1 MWSNLFSI
9 WVCFSLCFRRI
20 DADDERFSG
29 TQSHL
34 QHSLPHEQMQ
44 HINSDIGK
52 EQRHATGTEF
62 QGGQP
67 NIDQRVQ
74 QPPQYNEPPLSS
86 DVSRTNDP
94 HRTAPTATQHIHVP
108 PDSQP
113 SQVSGSSSAHYV
125 ARPSDTRAAVDM
137 NADSLGFQHATVA
150 RHEGQ
155 RLPYRQTEFHSESHG
170 SPPSYSQQVNV
181 DNMHTGGNVDMRLDL
196 DDQGQQNPAASQLH
210 PSDRFHDQ
218 NAKFD
223 AVRSHDTIP
232 PQTIRQHKVH
242 QPSESHHPE
251 GRTASQLRESHQPEH
266 WERDSL
272 PVSFGS
278 SGDFIHKRAS
288 DDHQLDSAPDL
299 YNQFRHSRE
308 TDERQAPRQGE
319 VPQRRL
325 NIPRELQLDD
335 TYVFP
340 SADEDRRGRS
350 LSDDF
355 VSMTLIVSP
364 GIKECVFYVPISNFI
379 LDYQVIRGG
388 LIDVGLFVKDPQGEP
403 IATRPPSP
411 DATVSIKVPPH
422 FQLRPYA
429 ICFDNRKASYA
440 DKHVSFSIDVDLNW
454 DNPSSAERAV
464 IEALHKSSFAD
475 AQTEAMDA
483 QYMESWKALSDR
495 MESLFGRLRRIEH
508 LQQKTDNFA
517 SVDKALMEANGERV
531 LRGSLVQIFILLTV
545 AGIQTLL
552 IRAFFD
558 FNSRF
563 YRVWFGRRSA
573 TSARC

>member
-1 MWSNLFSI
+1 MWSNIFSI
-9 WVCFSLCFRRI
+9 CVCVSLSFHAIVADNEQFS
-20 DADDERFSG
+20 E

-34 QHSLPHEQMQ
+34 QHSLPHAQMQ

-62 QGGQP
+62 QSGQP
-67 NIDQRVQ
+67 SIDQQRVQ
-74 QPPQYNEPPLSS
+74 QPPQYHEPPLSS

-94 HRTAPTATQHIHVP
+94 HRTAPIASQRIHVP

-113 SQVSGSSSAHYV
+113 SQLSGSSSAHYV
-125 ARPSDTRAAVDM
+125 ARPTDTRAAADM
-137 NADSLGFQHATVA
+137 NADSPGLQHATVV
-150 RHEGQ
+150 RHEDQ
-155 RLPYRQTEFHSESHG
+155 RLPYRQTEFHSESHA
-170 SPPSYSQQVNV
+170 SSPSYSQQVNV
-181 DNMHTGGNVDMRLDL
+181 DNIHTGGNVDVRLDL
-196 DDQGQQNPAASQLH
+196 DNQGQRSPAASQLH

-223 AVRSHDTIP
+223 SLRSHDTIP
-232 PQTIRQHKVH
+232 PQTFRQHEVH
-242 QPSESHHPE
+242 QPSGLHHPE
-251 GRTASQLRESHQPEH
+251 VRTANQLRENRQSEQ
-266 WERDSL
+266 WERDGL
-272 PVSFGS
+272 PLLGN
-278 SGDFIHKRAS
+278 DFIHKRAS
-288 DDHQLDSAPDL
+288 DDHQLNSAPDP
-299 YNQFRHSRE
+299 YNHFRHSHE
-308 TDERQAPRQGE
+308 TDEHQAPRQGE

-325 NIPRELQLDD
+325 NMPRELQLDD

-388 LIDVGLFVKDPQGEP
+388 LIDIGLFVKDPQGEP

-454 DNPSSAERAV
+454 DNPSNAERAV
-464 IEALHKSSFAD
+464 IEALRKSSFAD

-483 QYMESWKALSDR
+483 QYMESWNALSDR

-531 LRGSLVQIFILLTV
+531 LHGSLVQIFILLTV

-563 YRVWFGRRSA
+563 YRVWFGRRSP